1 MNTLYLSAEDAKT
14 PAIAA
19 NLIMNGELV
28 AMDRISEI
36 GFSTPE
42 LGHIRSIPE
51 LIERGSWNHGTDLGH
66 WLWVTDS
73 GRPHTTGQLYAV
85 IDGVRYERAAST
97 GDPDCGFYLSDSFA
111 DEAYVP
117 FEETKVFDYTPGQ
130 ELKVWFRLFT
140 GETILRAYAD
150 HGEFSVQ
157 LPEEPADTAV
167 FTLEPSLTGDH
178 NLRLNVV
185 TSTGSHYR
193 LPIGLLETK

>member
-1 MNTLYLSAEDAKT
+1 MLHQRMPGSMSFDL
-14 PAIAA
+14 
-19 NLIMNGELV
+19 LLNGELV

-51 LIERGSWNHGTDLGH
+51 LIEQNNWAHGTDFGH
-66 WLWVTDS
+66 WLWVAD
-73 GRPHTTGQLYAV
+73 GARPHTAGLLYAV
-85 IDGVRYERAAST
+85 IDGVRYEMAAST

-111 DEAYVP
+111 NEAYVP

-130 ELKVWFRLFT
+130 KLKVWFRHFR

-157 LPEEPADTAV
+157 LPEAPADTAV
-167 FTLEPSLTGDH
+167 FTLDPSLTGDH